1 MKEIIKKMQDERSQ
15 RRADNYVDKVQLGT
29 EGWKLR
35 YYQNKFH
42 VSQQDLSEFL

>member
-1 MKEIIKKMQDERSQ
+1 MIVKKMIDEKS
-15 RRADNYVDKVQLGT
+15 DNLAKGYVDKVQFGT

-42 VSQQDLSEFL
+42 VKEQDYDEFV